1 MVDMRRAGNFTIDLG
16 GFGISVVM
24 AGTRA
29 TGVPAPQQARAVDP
43 ESRSMKARRPWGRR

>member
-1 MVDMRRAGNFTIDLG
+1 MVDMRRARNSTIDLG

-29 TGVPAPQQARAVDP
+29 TGVPAPQQTRAVDP

>member
-1 MVDMRRAGNFTIDLG
+1 MVDMRRAGNSTIDLG

-29 TGVPAPQQARAVDP
+29 TGVPAPKQARAVDP
-43 ESRSMKARRPWGRR
+43 ESGSMKARRPWGRR